1 MSLSRAQLDAM
12 SDEQI
17 IWFLDQ
23 YQGVRIPTGTPR
35 TVLLSKLDSVSVAAR
50 DM

>member
-1 MSLSRAQLDAM
+1 MSE
-12 SDEQI
+12 EQI

-23 YQGVRIPTGTPR
+23 YLGVRLPLGTPR

-50 DM
+50 DI